1 MRDFIIKK
9 FINKDEER
17 LIILNRF
24 PNKNITYK
32 KHIIEQNEYLK
43 NKINKNVTWT
53 GYGNDY
59 Y

>member
-32 KHIIEQNEYLK
+32 KHIIE
-43 NKINKNVTWT
+43 
-53 GYGNDY
+53 
-59 Y
+59 